1 MSEIG
6 VVQNASRRAHFSKR
20 GMVIV
25 LTVLAVL
32 AAATWGI
39 GTWNRL
45 RLSDE
50 LSNAQLASAQEALDL
65 IEAEF
70 REIQNS
76 MVREAR
82 NLASDA
88 RVIRALR
95 NLRTGSG
102 DGEEEIIRMLAGY
115 TLVENG
121 AIEIYDQQ
129 PRLIGWAGSSIPIDP
144 APSEVN
150 FLESYQS
157 SLAFDGDRY
166 SALVVWWPI
175 RDGVE
180 SVGAVRIIRMIVRH
194 VPVRNE
200 YLRDYTLDE
209 EWSRLTTLSVRV
221 TLDPK
226 GPFDPSESRF
236 ARTLRGADGRTL
248 ARAHVTPP
256 SERRLLRD
264 ARNRYLDLLFLWFAI
279 ALGVIL
285 FAIGRWTVHLR
296 VEPESPLRGV
306 VRFSVFLAAVAAV
319 RYGLLAMNI
328 PGRWQQGK
336 APLSPLFDP
345 QHLASGIGGGF
356 MQTSGDLLVSAL
368 FAVLIAAVFVRATES
383 VRRFVLLGWSKQDA
397 STPDNLT
404 ADVTGHVSRNDHIRL
419 FTAMALHVAI
429 VLSLLMSFALV
440 SQHAVLDSTL
450 DFFERSGLLPDR
462 LVLVVFASLLL
473 ITFSVAFLCARSL
486 WVSLA
491 VFRPSS
497 WISISRQR
505 MVFIPIIAAATVLA
519 VAYQFTGIGESL
531 RLDVVIVFLTAVY
544 AVAYFSPMRTGRGA
558 DSLHLRSVV
567 PSVVLVS
574 LLLYPVLERG
584 FEMDRRSRMQ
594 QATGSFEDEMDSRV
608 LFAIGQILDRSNE
621 ITFDVEA
628 QHEFSNE
635 EIETTGRSIARY
647 DSIARY
653 LTHGELISS
662 LGTHDISVTLFS
674 LNGLPRGRYQESRR
688 RGSRSVIDEAD
699 RTEFDLIRSM
709 YVAQGDKETLI
720 EKMTGDRER
729 ERFVYVGF
737 APILSNEDR
746 VGWLLVRA
754 APNVIAREGAQAF
767 PRVLI
772 PSGYYGEHYA
782 NMSLAEFQDG
792 VMVRNYGRSFGRY
805 TLDAEIDERL
815 RIEPVIWSTE
825 RIREREYMTLYR
837 RLEESS
843 TSNPAMAGRTRTIAV
858 RLPEISF
865 FDHLYYL
872 LRVTIAGLF
881 LGIPVYLIGIVWRFS
896 TGLLPAKRVRFQDKV
911 LNAFFA
917 VGLVTVAVTGWVG
930 LEVVTG
936 ENERA
941 IESWLRQHLLRV
953 EDTLAEDARSEE
965 LPYRV
970 LERTDL
976 DSLSNRVGLDLNIYR
991 AADLERSSRPQ
1002 LVRDRLIDTRL
1013 PIQAYEALYY
1023 DGFRFISVDESLGSF
1038 YYTAG
1043 YRALTDERG
1052 DPKYVISLPTLPEQ
1066 ERIEEERARTVA
1078 YLFGALLLLVLA
1090 VMVTAAL
1097 LANALARPIAR
1108 LREGLE
1114 AVSEGR
1120 FESIGPIASR
1130 DEISDLV
1137 DSFNTMQEQLSDSR
1151 ELLAKQERQLA
1162 WREMARQ
1169 VAHEIKNPLT
1179 PMKLSIQHL
1188 RTAFSRM
1195 KPTSS
1200 GVKEVDQAAFETK
1213 FTRTTTTLID
1223 QINALARIAD
1233 GFSSFGRMPQHIR
1246 EPLDLNVE
1254 VEAAAGL
1261 MRNET
1266 DMEIETELAPGALSM
1281 EGDKEALRRLFI
1293 NLIKNAIQAIPDDRQ
1308 GIIRLSTSKFEDE
1321 NGRFWSE
1328 TSVSDNGTGIAEEL
1342 WEKIFVPSFSTKTS
1356 GTGLGLAIA
1365 QKTIEDLEGEIGF
1378 TTTHGVGTTFRVRLP
1393 LTGD

>member
-1 MSEIG
+1 MSESEVI
-6 VVQNASRRAHFSKR
+6 QNTPTRTHFSMR
-20 GMVIV
+20 GLLIV
-25 LTVLAVL
+25 LAGL
-32 AAATWGI
+32 AALAAVTWGI
-39 GTWNRL
+39 GTWNRA
-45 RLSDE
+45 RLTDE

-65 IEAEF
+65 IEKEF
-70 REIQNS
+70 RKIQDS

-82 NLASDA
+82 ILASDP

-95 NLRTGSG
+95 DSRTGVA
-102 DGEEEIIRMLAGY
+102 DAEEEIIRMLADY
-115 TLVENG
+115 TLVEHG
-121 AIEIYDQQ
+121 AVEIYDQQ

-150 FLESYQS
+150 FLETYQS
-157 SLAFDGDRY
+157 SLAFDGDRH
-166 SALVVWWPI
+166 SALVIWWPV

-180 SVGAVRIIRMIVRH
+180 SIGAVRIIRMIVRH

-209 EWSRLTTLSVRV
+209 EWSRLTTLAVRV
-221 TLDPK
+221 ELDPK
-226 GPFDPSESRF
+226 GFFDPSESRF

-248 ARAHVTPP
+248 ARVHLTPP
-256 SERRLLRD
+256 SEQRLITAAL
-264 ARNRYLDLLFLWFAI
+264 NSYLDLLFLWFTI
-279 ALGVIL
+279 GLGIIL
-285 FAIGRWTVHLR
+285 FAIGRWTMHAR
-296 VEPESPLRGV
+296 IDSESPLRGV
-306 VRFSVFLAAVAAV
+306 LRFSLFFAAAAIA

-328 PGRWQQGK
+328 PGRWQLGK
-336 APLSPLFDP
+336 APLAPLFDP
-345 QHLASGIGGGF
+345 QHLASAIGAGF
-356 MQTSGDLLVSAL
+356 MRTSGDLFVSAL
-368 FAVLIAAVFVRATES
+368 FTVLVAAVFVRTTDS
-383 VRRFVLLGWSKQDA
+383 VRRSVLLGKSEQNRTGTDTLSDDA
-397 STPDNLT
+397 SSNL
-404 ADVTGHVSRNDHIRL
+404 SRFDQLRL
-419 FTAMALHVAI
+419 FAAMALHTVF
-429 VLSLLMSFALV
+429 VLGLLSFFALV

-450 DFFERSGLLPDR
+450 DFFERSGLLPDQ

-473 ITFSVAFLCARSL
+473 ITLSVVFLCAPSL

-491 VFRPSS
+491 VFGPSS
-497 WISISRQR
+497 WTSISRQR
-505 MVFIPIIAAATVLA
+505 LIIIPIIAAATVVAA
-519 VAYQFTGIGESL
+519 VYQFTGIDEIL
-531 RLDVVIVFLTAVY
+531 RLDVVIIFLTVAY
-544 AVAYFSPMRTGRGA
+544 AVAYFSPIRLGHGTGW
-558 DSLHLRSVV
+558 LHLRSVV
-567 PSVVLVS
+567 PSVMLVS
-574 LLLYPVLERG
+574 FLLYPALEKG
-584 FEMDRRSRMQ
+584 FEMDRRAQME
-594 QATGSFEDEMDSRV
+594 QAADSFEEEMDSRV

-621 ITFDVEA
+621 VTFDVETEL
-628 QHEFSNE
+628 EFKSDRMD
-635 EIETTGRSIARY
+635 TSSRSIARY
-647 DSIARY
+647 DSIARF

-674 LNGLPRGRYQESRR
+674 LSGQPRGRYQESRR
-688 RGSRSVIDEAD
+688 RGSRAVIDEAD
-699 RTEFDLIRSM
+699 RAEFGLIRSM
-709 YVAQGDKETLI
+709 YASQGDKETLI

-737 APILSNEDR
+737 APILSNEKR

-754 APNVIAREGAQAF
+754 APHVIAREGAQAF

-772 PSGYYGEHYA
+772 PSGYYGDHYA
-782 NMSLAEFQDG
+782 NMSLAEFQDA

-805 TLDAEIDERL
+805 TLDQDTDERL
-815 RIEPVIWSTE
+815 RIEPVIWKTE
-825 RIREREYMTLYR
+825 TIRDREYTTLYR
-837 RLEESS
+837 RLEEGSS
-843 TSNPAMAGRTRTIAV
+843 SDPAMLSRTRTIAV

-881 LGIPVYLIGIVWRFS
+881 LGIPVYLIGIAWRLR

-917 VGLVTVAVTGWVG
+917 VGLITVAVTGWVG

-991 AADLERSSRPQ
+991 AADLERTSRPQ
-1002 LVRDRLIDTRL
+1002 LVRERLIDTRL

-1023 DGFRFISVDESLGSF
+1023 DGFRFISVDQSLGSF

-1078 YLFGALLLLVLA
+1078 YLFGALLLLVLV

-1200 GVKEVDQAAFETK
+1200 HVQEADQAAFETK
-1213 FTRTTTTLID
+1213 FTRTTTTLIE
-1223 QINALARIAD
+1223 QIDALARIAD

-1254 VEAAAGL
+1254 VEAAADL

-1266 DMEIETELAPGALSM
+1266 DMEIATDLAPGALSM

-1293 NLIKNAIQAIPDDRQ
+1293 NLIKNAIQAIPEDRN
-1308 GIIRLSTSKFEDE
+1308 GLIRLSTSKFEDE
-1321 NGRFWSE
+1321 DGHLWSE
-1328 TSVSDNGTGIAEEL
+1328 TTVSDNGTGIAEEL
-1342 WEKIFVPSFSTKTS
+1342 WEKIFVPSFSTKTG

-1365 QKTIEDLEGEIGF
+1365 QKTIEDVAGEIGF
-1378 TTTHGVGTTFRVRLP
+1378 NTTDGVGTTFWVRLP
-1393 LTGD
+1393 LTED